1 MSIRFSAL
9 FLRQLF
15 GRRAH
20 LRSGTVK
27 LSKRCFRRQSMNVA
41 DIERTLNQQ
50 FTIASNNLI
59 EQQAVLIGQLQAA
72 VATNPAVKQMLE
84 SLPVNEQAQLLQQ
97 YGLMVPLL
105 VVGMPKKL
113 MRI

>member
-9 FLRQLF
+9 FVAAVIWAASAFAQ
-15 GRRAH
+15 AA
-20 LRSGTVK
+20 
-27 LSKRCFRRQSMNVA
+27 LSYSQSDALRRQSMNVA

-59 EQQAVLIGQLQAA
+59 EQQAMLIGQLQAA

-84 SLPVNEQAQLLQQ
+84 SLPVNDKPPAAK
-97 YGLMVPLL
+97 GLWCLL
-105 VVGMPKKL
+105 VVGMSKKL
-113 MRI
+113 MLL